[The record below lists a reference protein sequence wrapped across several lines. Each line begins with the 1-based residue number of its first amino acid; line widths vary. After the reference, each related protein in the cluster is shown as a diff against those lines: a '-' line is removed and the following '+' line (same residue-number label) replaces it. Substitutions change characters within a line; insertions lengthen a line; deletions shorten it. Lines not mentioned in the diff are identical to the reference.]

1 MTYFVQEN
9 IEILITLSDYLR
21 LLSVLVA
28 LLNHL
33 FGAILFQFFKCIYQH
48 KSGKYDV
55 QPPKPQQLT
64 FVSIHGL
71 LLTETFIPKYTTS
84 YTKYE

>member
-9 IEILITLSDYLR
+9 IEILITLSDYLRLLSVLVR

-71 LLTETFIPKYTTS
+71 LG
-84 YTKYE
+84 